1 MSLLD
6 ALKIVFWPPYWF
18 GGGNTVELVSEGANY
33 QFEMEVDEQGYESL
47 ELTVASPSGHRRVLT
62 CSRTFLR

>member
-1 MSLLD
+1 M
-6 ALKIVFWPPYWF
+6 
-18 GGGNTVELVSEGANY
+18 ELVSEGANY